1 MSYHRTI
8 QNHLTIHVQ
17 NLENIGKKEVLHDK
31 VLRHLEKTIQILELI
46 KGERPENYKT
56 IIEYLYQEG
65 RNFGWS
71 FPESSEEEI
80 CEKEFWKL
88 KESMKLMIQGM
99 TANERLYFFGYLDE
113 YKNLKQIERSARENI
128 ELKLFMK

>member
-1 MSYHRTI
+1 MSYHRRI
-8 QNHLTIHVQ
+8 LNHLTIHVR
-17 NLENIGKKEVLHDK
+17 NLENIGKKEAIQEK
-31 VLRHLEKTIQILELI
+31 VLRHLEKTIQILEII
-46 KGERPENYKT
+46 KGERPEYYKT
-56 IIEYLYQEG
+56 FIEYLYQEG

-71 FPESSEEEI
+71 FPESSEEEM

-88 KESMKLMIQGM
+88 KESMKSIIQGM

-113 YKNLKQIERSARENI
+113 YENLKPIERSARENI

>member
-8 QNHLTIHVQ
+8 QNQLTIHVR
-17 NLENIGKKEVLHDK
+17 NLKNIGEKEVLQEK
-31 VLRHLEKTIQILELI
+31 VLKHLEKTIQILEII

-56 IIEYLYQEG
+56 IIEYLHQEG

-88 KESMKLMIQGM
+88 KESMKSFIQGM
-99 TANERLYFFGYLDE
+99 TANERLYFFGYLDDYE
-113 YKNLKQIERSARENI
+113 NLKPIERSARENI